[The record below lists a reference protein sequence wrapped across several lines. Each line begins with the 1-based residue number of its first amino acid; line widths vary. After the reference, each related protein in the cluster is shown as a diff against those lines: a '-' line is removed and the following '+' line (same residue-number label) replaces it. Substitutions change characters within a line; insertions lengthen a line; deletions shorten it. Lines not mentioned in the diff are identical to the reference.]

1 MITLLDKDILL
12 KALTNKDKRIKVMYN
27 VDVDLKKEIEKEAKN
42 QGINSSDMLNYILI
56 ERYKGGC

>member
-1 MITLLDKDILL
+1 MLDKDILL